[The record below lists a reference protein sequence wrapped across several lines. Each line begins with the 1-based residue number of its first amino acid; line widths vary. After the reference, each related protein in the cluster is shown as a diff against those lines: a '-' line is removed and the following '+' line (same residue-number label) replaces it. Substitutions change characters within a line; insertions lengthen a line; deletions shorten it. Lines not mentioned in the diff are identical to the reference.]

1 MKRIIVASLIM
12 FAGIT
17 AQAQT
22 APVTD
27 NVTLNVKLH
36 PIQTLVVNESQKTV
50 DLDYKTEVDYAT
62 GVSSKVLVDH
72 LTVYSTGG
80 FKVTVRSSDTHLI
93 TDASATPTHG
103 QIAAETIKITATNG
117 TITNT
122 TPVANLPLTS
132 ADQTLISSNHGVVDK
147 TINVEYKGAGADA
160 YINNY
165 IASQNPTVY
174 TTELTYTIT
183 AQ

>member
-1 MKRIIVASLIM
+1 M
-12 FAGIT
+12 
-17 AQAQT
+17 
-22 APVTD
+22 
-27 NVTLNVKLH
+27 
-36 PIQTLVVNESQKTV
+36 
-50 DLDYKTEVDYAT
+50 
-62 GVSSKVLVDH
+62 
-72 LTVYSTGG
+72 
-80 FKVTVRSSDTHLI
+80 
-93 TDASATPTHG
+93 
-103 QIAAETIKITATNG
+103 
-117 TITNT
+117 
-122 TPVANLPLTS
+122 PLTS